1 MNEQNTDRELTYG
14 EKAVGLTFNP
24 GNNESVDKIK
34 KLYAEIIDTVNA
46 LPCEQA
52 PSEKMRLIKIAIT
65 EAQTAQMWAVK
76 AATWK
81 D

>member
-1 MNEQNTDRELTYG
+1 MPPKEATYG

-24 GNNESVDKIK
+24 SGDEKVQKIK
-34 KLYAEIIDTVNA
+34 ELYAEIIDLMMS
-46 LPCEQA
+46 LPVVTG
-52 PSEKMRLIKIAIT
+52 PSERLRLIKIAIT